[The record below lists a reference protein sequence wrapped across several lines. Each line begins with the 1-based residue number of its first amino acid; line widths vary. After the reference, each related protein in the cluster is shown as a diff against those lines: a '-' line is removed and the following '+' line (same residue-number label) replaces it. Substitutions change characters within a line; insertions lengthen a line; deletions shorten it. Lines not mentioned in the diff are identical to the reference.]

1 MKAKTRKSLTNRF
14 KVTSTGKVMRRVTG
28 QNHLRQNKTKRV
40 KQAKNSWIE
49 VPQPLAKKI
58 KKMMKG

>member
-1 MKAKTRKSLTNRF
+1 MKAKTRKSLSSRF
-14 KVTSTGKVMRRVTG
+14 KITSTGKVMRRVTG

-40 KQAKNSWIE
+40 KQSKNSWLE

-58 KKMMKG
+58 KKLMKG